1 MSWIKKLFGQKE
13 KSGAVAKQRLQMV
26 LIHDRS
32 EVSPG
37 LIEQI
42 KDDIIKVIASR
53 LAIDEE
59 HVKIDLTQS
68 GRESYLMAEI
78 PLDTKTRSR
87 A

>member
-1 MSWIKKLFGQKE
+1 MSWFNKLFGQKE
-13 KSGAVAKQRLQMV
+13 TSGAVAKQRLQMV

-42 KDDIIKVIASR
+42 KDDIIAVIASR
-53 LAIDEE
+53 LAIDAE
-59 HVKIDLTQS
+59 HVRVDLTQS
-68 GRESYLMAEI
+68 GRESCLIAEI
-78 PLDTKTRSR
+78 PLDTRARSR

>member
-1 MSWIKKLFGQKE
+1 MNWINKLFGQKE
-13 KSGAVAKQRLQMV
+13 KSGAKAKQRLQMV

-42 KDDIIKVIASR
+42 KDDIIQVIANR
-53 LAIDEE
+53 LAIDAE
-59 HVKIDLTQS
+59 HVVVNLTES
-68 GRESYLMAEI
+68 GRESCLVAEI
-78 PLDTKTRSR
+78 PLQAKARGR